1 MKTMYPRF
9 GGIGFA
15 RVNPIETASSKAVK
29 GLGDCRMG
37 NTM

>member
-15 RVNPIETASSKAVK
+15 RANPIETASSKAVK